1 MIVLK
6 WGEATPIE
14 TKALLASGFVLFV
27 LTLIINI
34 FADLIVDKAVK
45 SGK

>member
-6 WGEATPIE
+6 WGEASPIE

-27 LTLIINI
+27 LTLGVN
-34 FADLIVDKAVK
+34 FLADFIVKRTLK